1 MPVHDDNQAPDIRH
15 RPTGEISRSGALP
28 PAGGTGCVRRW
39 TGYFPE
45 MSEHKAMITWKRSG
59 PDFRAG
65 RYSRAH
71 TWRFDGG
78 AEVPASAS
86 PSVVPAPWSNPAG
99 VDPEEAF
106 VASVASCHMLWW
118 LSLAAQEGF
127 DVEDYADEA
136 IGTMARN
143 EAGASWIS
151 AVVLNPR
158 IRYGARAPTP
168 ADEARLHER
177 AHALCF
183 IANSIKT
190 RVIVPGA
197 GDKPAISH

>member
-1 MPVHDDNQAPDIRH
+1 
-15 RPTGEISRSGALP
+15 
-28 PAGGTGCVRRW
+28 
-39 TGYFPE
+39 
-45 MSEHKAMITWKRSG
+45 MSEHKAIVVWKQFG
-59 PDFRAG
+59 PDFRKG
-65 RYSRAH
+65 QYSRAH

-118 LSLAAQEGF
+118 LSLAAKEGF
-127 DVEDYADEA
+127 DVEDYDDEA
-136 IGTMARN
+136 VGTMARN
-143 EAGASWIS
+143 EAGVPWIS
-151 AVVLNPR
+151 TVVLRPR
-158 IRYGARAPTP
+158 VRYGARAPTP
-168 ADEARLHER
+168 ADEVRLHER

-190 RVIVPGA
+190 RVTVAGA
-197 GDKPAISH
+197 GDPSSPSH